1 MKCIPGG
8 AWAVVALAVG
18 LPAVWNPKAAV
29 AYEPIGPGA
38 ITASVRDVDG
48 RPVASALVRA
58 DGPASRGALTTRAG
72 IVSLVAL
79 PLGAYR
85 VHVSCRGFD
94 VLATSVELVPQRA
107 IQIVNVRLE
116 RASLGTAPSSLD
128 DATRRIVPSPAD
140 PNLAHAL
147 LALPEGSAMGA
158 APYESRATLDGVPL
172 AGPASG
178 AASIRPSVLALSS
191 IDAIPGPGISA
202 TNLDG
207 AIGTTFDYRTPAIAS
222 RSGAGALAGYD
233 SVFGSYQQA
242 QAAATVG
249 RLGLGADVL
258 AGDGE
263 QRAQVVKGHYALS
276 NATSLSAGYYGSQS
290 TLDDGAGGTLRAL
303 APAYLATLDTRMFG
317 GTLQA
322 RAYGSQLN
330 ASDASAN
337 GVTPNAQSDRI
348 RGAAAGFEEPLGPLA
363 LGATFGRQF
372 ETVGNPFGNVS
383 TTLDSLGLRGA
394 VLLGGAGTLQL
405 ADVRSQGSNLAPRSD
420 LQAGLAVPLA
430 AGWTFHAAAGSAFE
444 TAPYELTSAL
454 PAGLLATTPET
465 SFGMRTGIDERI
477 GAGSLSL
484 GAFQLTRWNRF
495 ATQYGARSRGLTV
508 GFGVAP
514 ATHGLGFD
522 AGVAFERDATFG
534 AFQPAARVVQTLS
547 PYGGAIPNVA
557 DSRAHLGLVYRA
569 GAAEVRWTT
578 LSLGPN
584 NAFGTGPMT
593 FTQTSLRLPVWKG
606 FALQGE
612 AATPLGT
619 ALRRTYGLSLLD
631 LTR

>member
-1 MKCIPGG
+1 
-8 AWAVVALAVG
+8 
-18 LPAVWNPKAAV
+18 
-29 AYEPIGPGA
+29 
-38 ITASVRDVDG
+38 
-48 RPVASALVRA
+48 
-58 DGPASRGALTTRAG
+58 
-72 IVSLVAL
+72 
-79 PLGAYR
+79 
-85 VHVSCRGFD
+85 
-94 VLATSVELVPQRA
+94 
-107 IQIVNVRLE
+107 
-116 RASLGTAPSSLD
+116 
-128 DATRRIVPSPAD
+128 
-140 PNLAHAL
+140 L
-147 LALPEGSAMGA
+147 LALPEAAAMGA

-178 AASIRPSVLALSS
+178 AAAIRPSVPGLSS
-191 IDAIPGPGISA
+191 IDAIPAPGIAA

-207 AIGTTFDYRTPAIAS
+207 AIGTTFDYRTPAIAG
-222 RSGAGALAGYD
+222 RSGAAALAGYD

-242 QAAATVG
+242 QAAADVG
-249 RLGLGADVL
+249 RLGLAADVL

-276 NATSLSAGYYGSQS
+276 NATSLSAAYYGSQS
-290 TLDDGAGGTLRAL
+290 TLEDGSGGTLRAL
-303 APAYLATLDTRMFG
+303 APAYLATLDTRVFG
-317 GTLQA
+317 GALQA
-322 RAYGSQLN
+322 RAYGSQLD
-330 ASDASAN
+330 ASDAAA
-337 GVTPNAQSDRI
+337 GGLAPAAQGDRI

-372 ETVGNPFGNVS
+372 ETVANPFGNVS
-383 TTLDSLGLRGA
+383 TTLDSLGLRGG
-394 VLLGGAGTLQL
+394 LQLGGGGTLQL
-405 ADVRSQGSNLAPRSD
+405 AGVRSQGSNLAPRSD
-420 LQAGLAVPLA
+420 LQFGLGVPLA
-430 AGWTFHAAAGSAFE
+430 GGWTFHAAAGSAFE

-454 PAGLLATTPET
+454 PAALLATPPET
-465 SFGMRTGIDERI
+465 SFGLRTGIDERI

-484 GAFQLTRWNRF
+484 GAFELTRWNRF

-514 ATHGLGFD
+514 AARGLGFD
-522 AGVAFERDATFG
+522 AGIAFERDDAFG
-534 AFQPAARVVQTLS
+534 ALQPASRVVQTLS

-606 FALQGE
+606 FAIQGE

-619 ALRRTYGLSLLD
+619 TLRRTYGLSLLD